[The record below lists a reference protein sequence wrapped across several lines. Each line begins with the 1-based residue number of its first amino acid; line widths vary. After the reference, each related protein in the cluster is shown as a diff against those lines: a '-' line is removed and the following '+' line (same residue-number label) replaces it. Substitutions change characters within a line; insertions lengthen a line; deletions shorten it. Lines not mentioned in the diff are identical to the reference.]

1 MEVVDVNALLFA
13 DDLKLFM
20 EISSPKDSLKLQ
32 SSLIAVEEWC
42 KGNNMS
48 VNPGKCSV
56 VTFHRIKSPI
66 LYSYFISNSEI
77 PRLLNVTDL
86 GVCFSSDMGFTEHL
100 NIICSKANKML
111 GFISRFSRGIN
122 NPSALRSLYCSLVRQ
137 LLEYASP
144 VWSHYTVGAGTR
156 LEALQRR
163 FIRLVGV
170 RIGYNYPDVP
180 VEALTA
186 ELNIPTLS
194 LRRDVA
200 DVLMLWKLV
209 GAHVQCPDLL
219 AEIGI
224 RIPVNTRW
232 AFQPQVPLHE
242 LRLQQSTGKIC
253 SPGEPCCIR
262 VRFFR

>member
-1 MEVVDVNALLFA
+1 
-13 DDLKLFM
+13 
-20 EISSPKDSLKLQ
+20 
-32 SSLIAVEEWC
+32 
-42 KGNNMS
+42 
-48 VNPGKCSV
+48 
-56 VTFHRIKSPI
+56 
-66 LYSYFISNSEI
+66 
-77 PRLLNVTDL
+77 
-86 GVCFSSDMGFTEHL
+86 
-100 NIICSKANKML
+100 ML

-144 VWSHYTVGAGTR
+144 VWSPYTVGARTR

-209 GAHVQCPDLL
+209 GAHVQCPGLL
-219 AEIGI
+219 AEISGGLGL
-224 RIPVNTRW
+224 RSAAPTR
-232 AFQPQVPLHE
+232 VSLVE
-242 LRLQQSTGKIC
+242 LGTSCVEGAPSC
-253 SPGEPCCIR
+253 SMLRESRQMSENKVGE
-262 VRFFR
+262 

>member
-1 MEVVDVNALLFA
+1 
-13 DDLKLFM
+13 
-20 EISSPKDSLKLQ
+20 
-32 SSLIAVEEWC
+32 
-42 KGNNMS
+42 
-48 VNPGKCSV
+48 
-56 VTFHRIKSPI
+56 
-66 LYSYFISNSEI
+66 
-77 PRLLNVTDL
+77 
-86 GVCFSSDMGFTEHL
+86 
-100 NIICSKANKML
+100 ML

-122 NPSALRSLYCSLVRQ
+122 NPSALRSLYRSLVRQ

-144 VWSHYTVGAGTR
+144 VWSPYTVGARTR

-224 RIPVNTRW
+224 RIPVNTRSSGL
-232 AFQPQVPLHE
+232 FSRKYRSTNYDFNSPLARFV
-242 LRLQQSTGKIC
+242 RLGNRVASECDFFADGLHQ
-253 SPGEPCCIR
+253 IR
-262 VRFFR
+262 KRATYVLSQHT